1 MKITNKILFVS
12 LSLLLSTLVFAQELV
27 LVEEFVGQ
35 VVYVQG
41 KITDLAN
48 AVPQSAYEWRPAEGV
63 RSVSEVYLHT
73 AFANYICV
81 TVSGGTVPKEVG
93 FEMDFSKASAWDT
106 QTTDKTVILEK
117 VNESFEI
124 LKERISNLTE
134 EDLNREV
141 EVFGM
146 TMSTRNFIISM
157 IGHAHEHLGQSI
169 AYARINGVTP
179 PWSEKDS
186 EG

>member
-1 MKITNKILFVS
+1 MKITIKTLFIS
-12 LSLLLSTLVFAQELV
+12 LSLLLSTLVFAQEQV
-27 LVEEFVGQ
+27 LIEEFVGQ
-35 VVYVQG
+35 VVFVQG
-41 KITDLAN
+41 KIMELAE
-48 AVPQSAYEWRPAEGV
+48 AVPQVAYEWRPAEGV
-63 RSVSEVYLHT
+63 RSVGEVYLH
-73 AFANYICV
+73 AAYGNYICV

-106 QTTDKTVILEK
+106 QSTDKTVIMEK
-117 VNESFEI
+117 VNESYEI
-124 LKERISNLTE
+124 LKERIGLLTE

-141 EVFGM
+141 EIFGM
-146 TMSTRNFIISM
+146 KMSTRNFIISM